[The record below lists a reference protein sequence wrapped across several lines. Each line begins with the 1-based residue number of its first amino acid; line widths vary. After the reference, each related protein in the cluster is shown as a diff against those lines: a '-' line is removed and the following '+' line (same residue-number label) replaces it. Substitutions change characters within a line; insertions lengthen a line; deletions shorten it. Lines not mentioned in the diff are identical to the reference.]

1 VTAGLVLLGGGAA
14 VGLFGSLL
22 GLGGGILLV
31 PMMTLGFGLPLRE
44 AVAISLVSVIVTSSA
59 GAGVYLRRHLAN
71 LRLGMVLELF
81 TACGAL
87 LGGLIAFSLPPSVL
101 EGLFAILL
109 TWVAISMLRRPAT
122 PRTVEPAGVPD
133 GDGATLAAA
142 ALEADST
149 PAGDEPR
156 GTRDATSDEA
166 ASTDAAATTDAT
178 GMPEA
183 EPATFTDSLSGA
195 GYHVVRLR
203 FGMLGAVFA
212 GIVSALLGVG
222 GGIIKVPLMTLA
234 MGVPMKVATA
244 TSNMMI
250 GITATSST
258 VIYLLRDEIDP
269 YVAGPVALGVFVGAS
284 IGARIVH
291 RIDVR
296 LLRWL
301 FVVVLLV
308 TAAQMAARAVGL

>member
-1 VTAGLVLLGGGAA
+1 VSAGVILLGGGVA

-31 PMMTLGFGLPLRE
+31 PLLTLGFGLPLRE

-59 GAGVYLRRHLAN
+59 GAGIYLRRHLAN

-87 LGGLIAFSLPPSVL
+87 VGGLIAFSLPTPVL
-101 EGLFAILL
+101 EGLFSLL
-109 TWVAISMLRRPAT
+109 LAWVAISMLRRRTPA
-122 PRTVEPAGVPD
+122 PVAGSPVGEEVLVVEDEAVAVGP
-133 GDGATLAAA
+133 AAA
-142 ALEADST
+142 IAEASPVD
-149 PAGDEPR
+149 P
-156 GTRDATSDEA
+156 
-166 ASTDAAATTDAT
+166 AATA
-178 GMPEA
+178 P
-183 EPATFTDSLSGA
+183 TFTESLSGP
-195 GYHVVRLR
+195 GYHVARLR

-212 GIVSALLGVG
+212 GVVSALLGVG

-250 GITATSST
+250 GITATSSA

-269 YVAGPVALGVFVGAS
+269 YVAGPVALGVFAGAS
-284 IGARIVH
+284 LGARLAG

-301 FVVVLLV
+301 FIVVLLA
-308 TAAQMAARAVGL
+308 TAVQMGLKAVGL